1 MSFSGI
7 SSSYIL
13 ILFLSCVE
21 YWFHYRFICYIRK
34 DLTTKQKAYILSLKS
49 SLTLLLIGIYFNYY
63 YFASGFNEENFY
75 NILETKN
82 GLNFGI
88 LVVLYFTAYLI
99 MDVYIGRTEYPEYM
113 KVLSGNFHHIVYTF
127 VNIASLYMGVYPLYL
142 LMMLSEIPTFIL
154 ALGSFDSQFR
164 NDQLFGITFLLTRIV
179 YHIILTWTF
188 RKHSMYLYLSLA
200 ALGLHLYW
208 FYGWVKKYGISTLYS
223 PKQASACKDWRGN
236 APERLCKDKKGKIN
250 KKVKKHD
257 KHDKIKKKSI

>member
-7 SSSYIL
+7 EKLKSVDFGISTSYIL

-21 YWFHYRFICYIRK
+21 YWFHYSFITYIRK

-99 MDVYIGRTEYPEYM
+99 MDVYIGRKEYPEQM
-113 KVLSGNFHHIVYTF
+113 KVLSGNFHHIIYTF
-127 VNIASLYMGVYPLYL
+127 VNIISLYMGIYPLYL

-179 YHIILTWTF
+179 YHIILTWIF

-208 FYGWVKKYGISTLYS
+208 FSNWIKKYGISTL
-223 PKQASACKDWRGN
+223 WRGN
-236 APERLCKDKKGKIN
+236 AITKKATKKAN
-250 KKVKKHD
+250 KKVKNKN
-257 KHDKIKKKSI
+257 KKKKLN

>member
-1 MSFSGI
+1 MSFSGK

-21 YWFHYRFICYIRK
+21 YWFHYFFITFIRK

-63 YFASGFNEENFY
+63 YFASGFNESNFY

-99 MDVYIGRTEYPEYM
+99 MDVYIGRTEYPDYM
-113 KVLSGNFHHIVYTF
+113 KVLSGNFHHIVYIF
-127 VNIASLYMGVYPLYL
+127 VNITSLYMGVYPLYL

-208 FYGWVKKYGISTLYS
+208 FSNWIKKYGISTL
-223 PKQASACKDWRGN
+223 WRGN
-236 APERLCKDKKGKIN
+236 APERLHKDKN
-250 KKVKKHD
+250 KDKVKKSK